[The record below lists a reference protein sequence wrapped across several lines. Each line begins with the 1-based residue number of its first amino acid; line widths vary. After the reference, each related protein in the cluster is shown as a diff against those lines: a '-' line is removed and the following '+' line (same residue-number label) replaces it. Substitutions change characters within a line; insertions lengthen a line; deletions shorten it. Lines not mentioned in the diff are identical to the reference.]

1 MAQTPQPGRGP
12 QPADPQPP
20 RQAHPDTAQPTHP
33 TAGSDGSP
41 DDVFLVAGARPLP
54 EYELVRLLGRGG
66 YGEVWQARG
75 PGGFDVALKFVR
87 LGDRAGGVETHAL
100 ELMKGIRHAH
110 LLPLFGAWQAEGSLI
125 IAMELGDRTL

>member
-1 MAQTPQPGRGP
+1 MAHTPQPGRRP
-12 QPADPQPP
+12 HPADPQPQ
-20 RQAHPDTAQPTHP
+20 RQAHADTAQPPHP
-33 TAGSDGSP
+33 TAATADCPG
-41 DDVFLVAGARPLP
+41 DVLLAAGVRPLP
-54 EYELVRLLGRGG
+54 EYELIRLLGSGG

-75 PGGFDVALKFVR
+75 PGGFDVALKFIR